1 MVENHNPEDAEGPR
15 RKTFTPPAEDAT
27 FTGALPVMGDTD
39 ESGAPLEPIP
49 PVVPAPTAAI
59 APPIRTS
66 LSDEEILAKFRG
78 ATAGSTAEM
87 MNELEAQVTL
97 REEEEEAFTMW
108 ANLTRATRGASAE
121 EIIARERIVFDGGTP
136 EPLADTEGH
145 TEPEEAVQPEL
156 EQEPDQEPEPI
167 ESESIE
173 VEPSEPEPTE
183 PEPVAA
189 PLVAAEVSEPE
200 EGVVDEDRWPL
211 AQDESTPEPEVTGA
225 GVAKDEAERECV
237 PVVDRTGLEPTAE
250 NQKVLSTAGL
260 FWSWW
265 ATLTPVVGIVAGAF
279 LVSRGLGLLETVG
292 ALGAAALLSGGL
304 IAAGAYAGAR
314 TGLST
319 LHTAQMT
326 FGRMGNAIPSAL
338 ILVIRLA
345 LVGLLVLGAETLA
358 TRVVTS
364 AGWWPFDLWILR
376 AAIAAL
382 VAGMVVTL
390 AILGGRALRI
400 GLYVSAGFQA
410 LGILGFVV
418 VTAPAVSFAG
428 AGVWSGSALE
438 VIALGSLAL
447 AVLLVLFGHTG
458 GDLARYHRSSGV
470 GGGRSVVASVSGL
483 VAVVPTLLFVT
494 YVALVAIS
502 TPRLAITLVTDP
514 VGTLAAQLP
523 AWYPAPLLL
532 GLVLPLIGLASLA
545 LFSGGLAALSAGV
558 RVSRLMATSVF
569 ALISLAAVAAAIA
582 FEQSVASYVPSLL
595 YVAGVVLAA
604 WGATF
609 ALDVALGA
617 SRLDG
622 LTSGATPAWRVAP
635 LAGMVVGIA
644 AGLGMIT
651 SSVPWL
657 GWLGYLLP
665 LLEMA
670 GLIDLSAGQL
680 GVVLALVVSGVV
692 SAVTALVIRP
702 KAAQVAHG

>member
-1 MVENHNPEDAEGPR
+1 MVENQEPEDNEGPR

-27 FTGALPVMGDTD
+27 FTGSLPVMGDTD
-39 ESGAPLEPIP
+39 ESGAPVAPIA
-49 PVVPAPTAAI
+49 PVNAPPTAAI
-59 APPIRTS
+59 APPIRRS
-66 LSDEEILAKFRG
+66 LSDEEILAKFRSES
-78 ATAGSTAEM
+78 AGSTAEM

-97 REEEEEAFTMW
+97 REEEEEAFAMW
-108 ANLTRATRGASAE
+108 ENLTRATRGASAE
-121 EIIARERIVFDGGTP
+121 EIIARERVVFDGGIP
-136 EPLADTEGH
+136 EPLVVIEDPIPEVV
-145 TEPEEAVQPEL
+145 EEIEEEAQPEL
-156 EQEPDQEPEPI
+156 EVEAEPEP
-167 ESESIE
+167 
-173 VEPSEPEPTE
+173 EPEPEEDTSTE
-183 PEPVAA
+183 PEPVV
-189 PLVAAEVSEPE
+189 PEVNEPE
-200 EGVVDEDRWPL
+200 EDLGDEDRWPL
-211 AQDESTPEPEVTGA
+211 AQVEAAAEPETAMVEDEP
-225 GVAKDEAERECV
+225 VKDCV
-237 PVVDRTGLEPTAE
+237 PVLDRTGLEPTAE

-265 ATLTPVVGIVAGAF
+265 ATLTPIVGIIAGAF
-279 LVSRGLGLLETVG
+279 LVSRGLGLLETIA

-304 IAAGAYAGAR
+304 IAAGAYAGTR

-326 FGRMGNAIPSAL
+326 FGRHGNSVPSAL

-358 TRVVTS
+358 TRIITS

-376 AAIAAL
+376 AASAAL
-382 VAGMVVTL
+382 IAGVVVTL

-418 VTAPAVSFAG
+418 LTAPDVSFAG
-428 AGVWSGSALE
+428 VAVWSSSALQ

-447 AVLLVLFGHTG
+447 SVLLVLFGHAG
-458 GDLARYHRSSGV
+458 GDLARYHRGG
-470 GGGRSVVASVSGL
+470 GGGRSAVATVSGL
-483 VAVVPTLLFVT
+483 VAVVPTLLFVS
-494 YVALVAIS
+494 YVALVAIGA
-502 TPRLAITLVTDP
+502 PRLAITLVTDP

-523 AWYPAPLLL
+523 AWFPAPLLL

-558 RVSRLMATSVF
+558 RVSRPVATTVF
-569 ALISLAAVAAAIA
+569 AVISLAAVAAAIV
-582 FEQSVASYVPSLL
+582 FEQPVAVYVPSLL

-604 WGATF
+604 WGASF

-617 SRLDG
+617 DRLD
-622 LTSGATPAWRVAP
+622 SVATGNVPAWRVAP

-651 SSVPWL
+651 SSFSWL
-657 GWLGYLLP
+657 EWLGYLLP

-670 GLIDLSAGQL
+670 GLIDFSAGQL
-680 GVVLALVVSGVV
+680 GVLVALVVSGVV
-692 SAVTALVIRP
+692 SAITALAIRP
-702 KAAQVAHG
+702 KAAQVARG

>member
-1 MVENHNPEDAEGPR
+1 MVENQEPEDTEGPR
-15 RKTFTPPAEDAT
+15 RKTFAPPAEGAT
-27 FTGALPVMGDTD
+27 FTGSLPVMGDTD
-39 ESGAPLEPIP
+39 ESGAPVAPIV
-49 PVVPAPTAAI
+49 PVIPAPTAAI

-66 LSDEEILAKFRG
+66 LRDEEILAKFRSES
-78 ATAGSTAEM
+78 AGSTAEM
-87 MNELEAQVTL
+87 INELEAQVTL

-121 EIIARERIVFDGGTP
+121 EIITRERIVFDGGTP
-136 EPLADTEGH
+136 EPLPVMEDPLPEGI
-145 TEPEEAVQPEL
+145 
-156 EQEPDQEPEPI
+156 DD
-167 ESESIE
+167 
-173 VEPSEPEPTE
+173 SEPEAEPEAEEESVAEEEPQEDASIE
-183 PEPVAA
+183 PEPVE
-189 PLVAAEVSEPE
+189 PEPVEPE
-200 EGVVDEDRWPL
+200 EESEKEPEEDQVDEDRWPL
-211 AQDESTPEPEVTGA
+211 AQNEAAEEPEVVEAA
-225 GVAKDEAERECV
+225 GVEDEPVKNSV
-237 PVVDRTGLEPTAE
+237 PVLDRTGLEPTAE

-265 ATLTPVVGIVAGAF
+265 ATLTPVVGIIAGAF
-279 LVSRGLGLLETVG
+279 LVSRGLGLLETVV

-314 TGLST
+314 TGLAT

-326 FGRMGNAIPSAL
+326 FGRIGNAVPSVL
-338 ILVIRLA
+338 VLVIRLA
-345 LVGLLVLGAETLA
+345 LVGLLALGAETLA
-358 TRVVTS
+358 TRVVSS

-382 VAGMVVTL
+382 IAGIVVTL

-418 VTAPAVSFAG
+418 VTAPALSFD
-428 AGVWSGSALE
+428 GVGLWSGSALQ

-447 AVLLVLFGHTG
+447 SVLLVLFGHTG
-458 GDLARYHRSSGV
+458 GDLARYHRGG
-470 GGGRSVVASVSGL
+470 GGGRSAVATVSGL
-483 VAVVPTLLFVT
+483 VAVVPTILFVS
-494 YVALVAIS
+494 YVALVAIGS
-502 TPRLAITLVTDP
+502 PRLAITLVTDP
-514 VGTLAAQLP
+514 VGTLAAGLP

-545 LFSGGLAALSAGV
+545 LFSGGLATLSAGV
-558 RVSRLMATSVF
+558 RVSRPVATSVF
-569 ALISLAAVAAAIA
+569 AVISAGAVAAAIA
-582 FEQSVASYVPSLL
+582 FEQSVAGYVPSLL

-604 WGATF
+604 WGASF

-617 SRLDG
+617 HRLD
-622 LTSGATPAWRVAP
+622 SVATGTIPAWRVAP

-651 SSVPWL
+651 SSVAWL
-657 GWLGYLLP
+657 SWLGYLLP

-680 GVVLALVVSGVV
+680 GVLVALVVSGAV
-692 SAVTALVIRP
+692 SAITALAIRS

>member
-1 MVENHNPEDAEGPR
+1 MVENQEPEDNEGPR

-27 FTGALPVMGDTD
+27 FTGSLPVMGDTD
-39 ESGAPLEPIP
+39 ESGAPVAPIA
-49 PVVPAPTAAI
+49 PVNAPPTAAI
-59 APPIRTS
+59 APPIRRS

-78 ATAGSTAEM
+78 ESAGSTAEM

-97 REEEEEAFTMW
+97 REEEEEAFAMW
-108 ANLTRATRGASAE
+108 ENLTRATRGAAAE
-121 EIIARERIVFDGGTP
+121 EIIARERIVFYGDIP
-136 EPLADTEGH
+136 EPPSVIEDPVPDDIEEIEHEADPELEVEDEPEPELEP
-145 TEPEEAVQPEL
+145 EPEE
-156 EQEPDQEPEPI
+156 D
-167 ESESIE
+167 
-173 VEPSEPEPTE
+173 
-183 PEPVAA
+183 
-189 PLVAAEVSEPE
+189 
-200 EGVVDEDRWPL
+200 GVDEDRWPL
-211 AQDESTPEPEVTGA
+211 AQVEAAAEPETAMVEDEP
-225 GVAKDEAERECV
+225 VKDCV
-237 PVVDRTGLEPTAE
+237 PVLDRTGLEPTAE

-265 ATLTPVVGIVAGAF
+265 ATLIPVVGIIAGAF
-279 LVSRGLGLLETVG
+279 LVSRGLGLLETVA

-304 IAAGAYAGAR
+304 IAAGAYAGTR

-326 FGRMGNAIPSAL
+326 FGRHGNSVPSAL

-358 TRVVTS
+358 TRIITS

-376 AAIAAL
+376 AASAAL
-382 VAGMVVTL
+382 IAGVVVTL

-418 VTAPAVSFAG
+418 LTAPDVSFAG
-428 AGVWSGSALE
+428 VAVWSSSALQ

-447 AVLLVLFGHTG
+447 SVLLVLFGHTG
-458 GDLARYHRSSGV
+458 GDLARYHRGG
-470 GGGRSVVASVSGL
+470 GGGRSAVATVSGL
-483 VAVVPTLLFVT
+483 VAVVPTLLFVS
-494 YVALVAIS
+494 YVALVAIGA
-502 TPRLAITLVTDP
+502 PRLAITLVTDP

-523 AWYPAPLLL
+523 AWFPAPLLL

-545 LFSGGLAALSAGV
+545 LFSGGLATLSAGV
-558 RVSRLMATSVF
+558 RVSRPVATTVF
-569 ALISLAAVAAAIA
+569 AVISLAAVAAAIV
-582 FEQSVASYVPSLL
+582 FEQPVAVYVPSLL

-604 WGATF
+604 WGASF

-617 SRLDG
+617 DRLD
-622 LTSGATPAWRVAP
+622 SVATGNVPAWRVAP

-651 SSVPWL
+651 SSFSWL
-657 GWLGYLLP
+657 EWLGYLLP

-670 GLIDLSAGQL
+670 GLIDFSAGQL
-680 GVVLALVVSGVV
+680 GVLVALVVSGVV
-692 SAVTALVIRP
+692 SAITALAIRP
-702 KAAQVAHG
+702 KAAQVARG

>member
-1 MVENHNPEDAEGPR
+1 MVENQEPEDTEGPR

-39 ESGAPLEPIP
+39 ESAAPFTPIV
-49 PVVPAPTAAI
+49 PVIPAPTAAI
-59 APPIRTS
+59 APPIRAS
-66 LSDEEILAKFRG
+66 LSDEEILAKFRSES
-78 ATAGSTAEM
+78 AGSTAEM
-87 MNELEAQVTL
+87 INELEAQVTL

-136 EPLADTEGH
+136 EPLSVMEDPLPEGI
-145 TEPEEAVQPEL
+145 
-156 EQEPDQEPEPI
+156 DD
-167 ESESIE
+167 
-173 VEPSEPEPTE
+173 SEPEAEPEAEEESVPEDEPQEDASIE
-183 PEPVAA
+183 PEPVE
-189 PLVAAEVSEPE
+189 PEPVEPE
-200 EGVVDEDRWPL
+200 EESEKEPEEDQVDEDRWPL
-211 AQDESTPEPEVTGA
+211 AQNEAAEEPAAVEAA
-225 GVAKDEAERECV
+225 GVEDEPVKNSV
-237 PVVDRTGLEPTAE
+237 PVLDRTGLEPTAE

-265 ATLTPVVGIVAGAF
+265 ATLTPVVGIIAGAF
-279 LVSRGLGLLETVG
+279 LVSRGLGLVETVV
-292 ALGAAALLSGGL
+292 ALGAAALVSGGL

-314 TGLST
+314 TGLAT

-326 FGRMGNAIPSAL
+326 FGRIGNVGPAVL
-338 ILVIRLA
+338 ILIIRLA

-358 TRVVTS
+358 TRVVSS

-376 AAIAAL
+376 AALAAL
-382 VAGMVVTL
+382 IAGIVVTL

-400 GLYVSAGFQA
+400 GLYVTAGFQA

-418 VTAPAVSFAG
+418 VTAPALSFD
-428 AGVWSGSALE
+428 GVGLWSGSALQ

-447 AVLLVLFGHTG
+447 SVLLVLFAHTG
-458 GDLARYHRSSGV
+458 GDLARYHRGG
-470 GGGRSVVASVSGL
+470 GGGRSAVATVSGL
-483 VAVVPTLLFVT
+483 VAVVPTILFVS
-494 YVALVAIS
+494 YVALVAIG

-514 VGTLAAQLP
+514 VGTLAAGLP

-545 LFSGGLAALSAGV
+545 LFSGGLATLSAGV
-558 RVSRLMATSVF
+558 RVSRPVATSVF
-569 ALISLAAVAAAIA
+569 AVISAAAVAAAIV
-582 FEQSVASYVPSLL
+582 FEQPVASYVPSLL

-604 WGATF
+604 WGASF

-617 SRLDG
+617 HRLD
-622 LTSGATPAWRVAP
+622 SVATGTIPAWRVAP

-651 SSVPWL
+651 SSVAWL
-657 GWLGYLLP
+657 SWLGYLLP

-680 GVVLALVVSGVV
+680 GVVVALVVSGAV
-692 SAVTALVIRP
+692 SAITALAIRS

>member
-1 MVENHNPEDAEGPR
+1 MVENQNSEDVEGPR

-27 FTGALPVMGDTD
+27 FTGSLPVMGETD
-39 ESGAPLEPIP
+39 ESGAPVEPIAPVVSVPTSAISP
-49 PVVPAPTAAI
+49 PV
-59 APPIRTS
+59 RTS
-66 LSDEEILAKFRG
+66 LSDDAILAKFRG
-78 ATAGSTAEM
+78 ESAGSTAEM
-87 MNELEAQVTL
+87 INELEAQVTL

-108 ANLTRATRGASAE
+108 ANLTRATRGASAD
-121 EIIARERIVFDGGTP
+121 EIIARERIIFDGGTP
-136 EPLADTEGH
+136 EPLPEIEEPLREDVEDLEGDAAPEPEVEPEPEPEPEPE
-145 TEPEEAVQPEL
+145 TDPEPELIVPDDDAEPEEAV
-156 EQEPDQEPEPI
+156 
-167 ESESIE
+167 
-173 VEPSEPEPTE
+173 
-183 PEPVAA
+183 
-189 PLVAAEVSEPE
+189 
-200 EGVVDEDRWPL
+200 VDEDRLPHVQEEADL
-211 AQDESTPEPEVTGA
+211 EPDIVEAAVAEDEP
-225 GVAKDEAERECV
+225 AKDVPAKDCV

-279 LVSRGLGLLETVG
+279 LVSRGLGLLETVV
-292 ALGAAALLSGGL
+292 ALSAAALVSGGL

-326 FGRMGNAIPSAL
+326 FGRIGNSVPSAL

-345 LVGLLVLGAETLA
+345 LLGLLVLGAETLA
-358 TRVVTS
+358 TRVITS

-376 AAIAAL
+376 ATIA
-382 VAGMVVTL
+382 VVIAGVVVTL

-418 VTAPAVSFAG
+418 ITAPAVSFAG
-428 AGVWSGSALE
+428 VGVWSGSALQ

-447 AVLLVLFGHTG
+447 ASLLVLLGHTG
-458 GDLARYHRSSGV
+458 GDLARYHRGG
-470 GGGRSVVASVSGL
+470 GGGRSAVATVSGL
-483 VAVVPTLLFVT
+483 VAVVPTILFVS
-494 YVALVAIS
+494 YVALVAIG

-514 VGTLAAQLP
+514 VGTLAADLP

-532 GLVLPLIGLASLA
+532 GLVLPLVGLASLA

-558 RVSRLMATSVF
+558 RVSRVAATSVF
-569 ALISLAAVAAAIA
+569 AVISLAAVAAAIA
-582 FEQSVASYVPSLL
+582 FEQPVASFVPSLL

-604 WGATF
+604 WGASF

-617 SRLDG
+617 SRLEG
-622 LTSGATPAWRVAP
+622 LATGATPAWRVAP
-635 LAGMVVGIA
+635 LAGMLVGIA

-651 SSVPWL
+651 SPVSWL

-670 GLIDLSAGQL
+670 GLIDFSAGQL
-680 GVVLALVVSGVV
+680 GVLVALVVSGAV
-692 SAVTALVIRP
+692 SAVAALAIRAKNAP
-702 KAAQVAHG
+702 VAHG

>member
-1 MVENHNPEDAEGPR
+1 MVENQEPEDTEGPR

-27 FTGALPVMGDTD
+27 FTGSLPVMGDTD
-39 ESGAPLEPIP
+39 ESGAPVAPIVP
-49 PVVPAPTAAI
+49 FIPAPTAAI
-59 APPIRTS
+59 APPIRAS
-66 LSDEEILAKFRG
+66 LSDEEILAKFRSES
-78 ATAGSTAEM
+78 AGSTAEM
-87 MNELEAQVTL
+87 INELEAQVTL

-136 EPLADTEGH
+136 EPLSVVEDPLPEAIDDSEPEAEPELEVEAEPDPELEPEDDASIEPEPA
-145 TEPEEAVQPEL
+145 EPEEQV
-156 EQEPDQEPEPI
+156 
-167 ESESIE
+167 SI
-173 VEPSEPEPTE
+173 
-183 PEPVAA
+183 
-189 PLVAAEVSEPE
+189 EPE
-200 EGVVDEDRWPL
+200 EDEADEDRWPL
-211 AQDESTPEPEVTGA
+211 AQDEAAAEPEATV
-225 GVAKDEAERECV
+225 VEDEPVKDCV
-237 PVVDRTGLEPTAE
+237 PVLDRTGMEPTAE

-265 ATLTPVVGIVAGAF
+265 ATLTPVVGIIAGAF
-279 LVSRGLGLLETVG
+279 LVSRGLGLLETVV
-292 ALGAAALLSGGL
+292 ALGASALLSGGL

-326 FGRMGNAIPSAL
+326 FGRIGNAFPAVL
-338 ILVIRLA
+338 ILIIRLA

-358 TRVVTS
+358 TRVVSS

-382 VAGMVVTL
+382 IAAMVVTL

-400 GLYVSAGFQA
+400 GLYVTAGFQA

-428 AGVWSGSALE
+428 VGVWSGSALQ

-447 AVLLVLFGHTG
+447 SVLLVLFGHTG
-458 GDLARYHRSSGV
+458 GDLARYHRGG
-470 GGGRSVVASVSGL
+470 GGGRTAVATVSGL
-483 VAVVPTLLFVT
+483 VAVVPTILFVS
-494 YVALVAIS
+494 YVALVAIG

-532 GLVLPLIGLASLA
+532 GLALPLIGLASLA
-545 LFSGGLAALSAGV
+545 LFSGGLATLSAGV
-558 RVSRLMATSVF
+558 RVSRPVATSVF
-569 ALISLAAVAAAIA
+569 AAISVAAVAAAIA
-582 FEQSVASYVPSLL
+582 FEQPVASYVPSLL

-604 WGATF
+604 WGASF

-617 SRLDG
+617 QRLDSVA
-622 LTSGATPAWRVAP
+622 TGAIPAWRVAP

-651 SSVPWL
+651 SSVAWL

-665 LLEMA
+665 LLEMV

-680 GVVLALVVSGVV
+680 GVLVALVVSGAV
-692 SAVTALVIRP
+692 SAITALAIRS